1 LYRTHRTA
9 PHAPHTAPHRTAP
22 HRTAPHRTAPH
33 RTAPHRTAPHRTAP
47 HRANVRVSTR
57 TANARRPRCAILHRH
72 TAGARQSV
80 VIRHDAVRVGHFAP
94 AAGAFG

>member
-1 LYRTHRTA
+1 MHRSYRTHRTHRTA
-9 PHAPHTAPHRTAP
+9 PHAPHRT
-22 HRTAPHRTAPH
+22 HRTAPH